1 MSFERETQSNAQI
14 KERYSSRFEARNG
27 HPKFCIQPISPKSF
41 AIGVTMIP
49 PIGGREPK
57 GSHSLTEAL
66 ATLGGSSMGSGHGPK
81 IGGQRL
87 DCE

>member
-1 MSFERETQSNAQI
+1 
-14 KERYSSRFEARNG
+14 
-27 HPKFCIQPISPKSF
+27 
-41 AIGVTMIP
+41 MIP

-57 GSHSLTEAL
+57 GSHSLTEAW
-66 ATLGGSSMGSGHGPK
+66 ATLDGSSMGSGHGPK